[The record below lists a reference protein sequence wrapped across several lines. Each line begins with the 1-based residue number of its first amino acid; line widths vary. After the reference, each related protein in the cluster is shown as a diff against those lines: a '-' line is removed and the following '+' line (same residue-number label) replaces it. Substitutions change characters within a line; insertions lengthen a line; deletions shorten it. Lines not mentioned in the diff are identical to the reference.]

1 MVFTV
6 RKTFLKNKIFG
17 VIILKKNIL
26 EMKNITKEFSG
37 VKALDMM
44 NIAVKEG
51 EVLSLCGENGAGKS
65 TLMKILSGI
74 YPYGTYSGEIVFEGK
89 EIKNLGIKDSEKLG
103 IAIIHQELNLIQEL
117 SILENLFLGNFKS
130 KCGVMRYNEM
140 HKISRQVLSQL
151 NLKKDP
157 LVKVKDL
164 GVGEQQLVEIGKALL
179 KNVKLLIL
187 DEPTAPLTEKE
198 VEILF
203 KILKD
208 LKQKGVTCIYISHK
222 LNEVMELSDQ
232 VAVIRDGKMVG
243 TKEKKE
249 LTQNEIIKMM
259 VGRELSN
266 LFPYEEHEIGEVIL
280 EVKNFNVFDIFS
292 SEKIKVKDANFNLKK
307 GEILGIAGLIGA
319 GRTELVSS
327 IYGSYQGKYMG
338 EITYLG
344 ERILI
349 NNASEAVKKGI
360 AMVPEDRK
368 KYGIVGM
375 LSVKENMSLSNI
387 QKYSKF
393 NFFIKENEELKN
405 VVSMMKTMK
414 VKAPNIDI
422 SIKNLSG
429 GNQQKVVIGKNL
441 LTSPKILILDEP
453 TRGIDVGAKYEIYKY
468 MFELV
473 KKGISIVMI
482 SSELPEV
489 LALSDR
495 VIVMHEGEIKGI
507 LENKE
512 LTQEKIMETAIG
524 GV

>member
-1 MVFTV
+1 M
-6 RKTFLKNKIFG
+6 
-17 VIILKKNIL
+17 IILKKNIL
-26 EMKNITKEFSG
+26 DMKNITKEFSG
-37 VKALDMM
+37 VKALDKM
-44 NIAVKEG
+44 NLTVREG
-51 EVLSLCGENGAGKS
+51 DILSLCGENGAGKS
-65 TLMKILSGI
+65 TLMKVLSGI
-74 YPYGTYSGEIVFEGK
+74 YPYGTYSGEIIFEGK
-89 EIKNLGIKDSEKLG
+89 EIKNLGIKDSESLG

-130 KCGVMRYNEM
+130 KYGVMSYNEM
-140 HKISRQVLSQL
+140 YKISKGILNQL
-151 NLKKDP
+151 NLNKDP
-157 LVKVKDL
+157 LIKIKDL

-187 DEPTAPLTEKE
+187 DEPTAPLTNKE

-203 KILKD
+203 EILKD
-208 LKQKGVTCIYISHK
+208 LKAKGVTCIYISHK

-243 TKEKKE
+243 IRDKNG
-249 LTQNEIIKMM
+249 LTQEEIIKMM
-259 VGRELSN
+259 VGRELNN
-266 LFPYEEHEIGEVIL
+266 LFPYEEHEVGEVIL

-292 SEKIKVKDANFNLKK
+292 STKYRVKDANFNLRK

-327 IYGSYQGKYMG
+327 IYGSYKGNYSG
-338 EITYLG
+338 EVVYFG
-344 ERILI
+344 ERINI
-349 NNASEAVKKGI
+349 KNANEAVKKGI

-387 QKYSKF
+387 EKYSKW
-393 NFFIKENEELKN
+393 NFFIKENEELKDI
-405 VVSMMKTMK
+405 VSMMKTMK
-414 VKAPNIDI
+414 VKAPNID
-422 SIKNLSG
+422 SLIKNLSG

-441 LTSPKILILDEP
+441 LTLPKILILDEP

-473 KKGISIVMI
+473 NQGISIIMI

-489 LALSDR
+489 LGLSDR
-495 VIVMHEGEIKGI
+495 VMVMHEGEVKGI
-507 LENKE
+507 LENKG

-524 GV
+524 G

>member
-1 MVFTV
+1 M
-6 RKTFLKNKIFG
+6 
-17 VIILKKNIL
+17 KKNIL
-26 EMKNITKEFSG
+26 DMKNITKEFSG
-37 VKALDMM
+37 VKALDKM
-44 NIAVKEG
+44 NLTVREG
-51 EVLSLCGENGAGKS
+51 DILSLCGENGAGKS
-65 TLMKILSGI
+65 TLMKVLSGI
-74 YPYGTYSGEIVFEGK
+74 YPYGTYSGEIIFEGK
-89 EIKNLGIKDSEKLG
+89 EIKNLGIKDSESLG

-130 KCGVMRYNEM
+130 KYGVMSYNEM
-140 HKISRQVLSQL
+140 YKISKGILNQL
-151 NLKKDP
+151 NLNKDP
-157 LVKVKDL
+157 LIKIKDL

-187 DEPTAPLTEKE
+187 DEPTAPLTNKE

-203 KILKD
+203 EILKD
-208 LKQKGVTCIYISHK
+208 LKAKGVTCIYISHK

-243 TKEKKE
+243 IKDKNG
-249 LTQNEIIKMM
+249 LTQEEIIKMM
-259 VGRELSN
+259 VGRELNN
-266 LFPYEEHEIGEVIL
+266 LFPYEEHEVGEVIL

-292 SEKIKVKDANFNLKK
+292 STKYRVKDANFNLRK

-327 IYGSYQGKYMG
+327 IYGSYRGNYSG
-338 EITYLG
+338 EIVYFG
-344 ERILI
+344 EKI
-349 NNASEAVKKGI
+349 NIKNANEAVKKGI

-387 QKYSKF
+387 EKYSKW
-393 NFFIKENEELKN
+393 NFFIKENEELKDI
-405 VVSMMKTMK
+405 VSMMKTMK
-414 VKAPNIDI
+414 VKAPNID
-422 SIKNLSG
+422 SLIKNLSG

-441 LTSPKILILDEP
+441 LTLPKILILDEP

-473 KKGISIVMI
+473 NQGISIIMI

-489 LALSDR
+489 LGLSDR
-495 VIVMHEGEIKGI
+495 VMVMHEGEVKGI
-507 LENKE
+507 LENTG

-524 GV
+524 G

>member
-1 MVFTV
+1 M
-6 RKTFLKNKIFG
+6 
-17 VIILKKNIL
+17 IILKKNIL
-26 EMKNITKEFSG
+26 DMKNITKEFSG
-37 VKALDMM
+37 VKALDKM
-44 NIAVKEG
+44 NLTVREG
-51 EVLSLCGENGAGKS
+51 DILSLCGENGAGKS
-65 TLMKILSGI
+65 TLMKVLSGI
-74 YPYGTYSGEIVFEGK
+74 YPYGTYSGEIIFEGK
-89 EIKNLGIKDSEKLG
+89 EIKNLGIKDSESLG

-130 KCGVMRYNEM
+130 KYGVMSYNEM
-140 HKISRQVLSQL
+140 YKISKGILNQL
-151 NLKKDP
+151 NLNKDP
-157 LVKVKDL
+157 LMKIKDL

-187 DEPTAPLTEKE
+187 DEPTAPLTNKE

-203 KILKD
+203 EILKD
-208 LKQKGVTCIYISHK
+208 LKAKGVTCIYISHK

-243 TKEKKE
+243 IKDKNG
-249 LTQNEIIKMM
+249 LTQEEIIKMM
-259 VGRELSN
+259 VGRELNN
-266 LFPYEEHEIGEVIL
+266 LFPYEEHEVGEVIL

-292 SEKIKVKDANFNLKK
+292 STKYRVKDANFNLRK

-327 IYGSYQGKYMG
+327 IYGSYKGNYSG
-338 EITYLG
+338 EIVYFG
-344 ERILI
+344 ERINI
-349 NNASEAVKKGI
+349 KNANEAVKKGI

-387 QKYSKF
+387 EKYSKW
-393 NFFIKENEELKN
+393 NFFIKENEELKDI
-405 VVSMMKTMK
+405 VSMMKTMK
-414 VKAPNIDI
+414 VKAPNID
-422 SIKNLSG
+422 SLIKNLSG

-441 LTSPKILILDEP
+441 LTLPKILILDEP

-473 KKGISIVMI
+473 NQGISIIMI

-489 LALSDR
+489 LGLSDR
-495 VIVMHEGEIKGI
+495 VMVMHEGEVKGI
-507 LENKE
+507 LENKG

-524 GV
+524 G

>member
-1 MVFTV
+1 M
-6 RKTFLKNKIFG
+6 
-17 VIILKKNIL
+17 IILKKNIL
-26 EMKNITKEFSG
+26 DMKNITKEFSG
-37 VKALDMM
+37 VKALDKM
-44 NIAVKEG
+44 NLTVREG
-51 EVLSLCGENGAGKS
+51 DILSLCGENGAGKS
-65 TLMKILSGI
+65 TLMKVLSGI
-74 YPYGTYSGEIVFEGK
+74 YPYGTYSGEIIFEGK
-89 EIKNLGIKDSEKLG
+89 EIKNLGIKDSESLG

-130 KCGVMRYNEM
+130 KYGVMSYNEM
-140 HKISRQVLSQL
+140 YKISKGILNQL
-151 NLKKDP
+151 NLNKDP
-157 LVKVKDL
+157 LIKIKDL

-187 DEPTAPLTEKE
+187 DEPTAPLTNKE

-203 KILKD
+203 EILKD
-208 LKQKGVTCIYISHK
+208 LKAKGVTCIYISHK

-243 TKEKKE
+243 IRDKNG
-249 LTQNEIIKMM
+249 LTQEEIIKMM
-259 VGRELSN
+259 VGRELNN
-266 LFPYEEHEIGEVIL
+266 LFPYEEHEVGEVIL

-292 SEKIKVKDANFNLKK
+292 STKYRVKDANFNLRK

-327 IYGSYQGKYMG
+327 IYGSYKGNYSG
-338 EITYLG
+338 EIVYFG
-344 ERILI
+344 ERINI
-349 NNASEAVKKGI
+349 KNANEAVKKGI

-387 QKYSKF
+387 EKYSKW
-393 NFFIKENEELKN
+393 NFFIKENEELKDI
-405 VVSMMKTMK
+405 VSMMKTMK
-414 VKAPNIDI
+414 VKAPNID
-422 SIKNLSG
+422 SLIKNLSG

-441 LTSPKILILDEP
+441 LTLPKILILDEP

-473 KKGISIVMI
+473 NQGISIIMI

-489 LALSDR
+489 LGLSDR
-495 VIVMHEGEIKGI
+495 VMVMHEGEVKGI
-507 LENKE
+507 LENKG

-524 GV
+524 G

>member
-1 MVFTV
+1 M
-6 RKTFLKNKIFG
+6 
-17 VIILKKNIL
+17 IILKKNIL
-26 EMKNITKEFSG
+26 DMKNITKEFSG
-37 VKALDMM
+37 VKALDKM
-44 NIAVKEG
+44 NLTVREG
-51 EVLSLCGENGAGKS
+51 DILSLCGENGAGKS
-65 TLMKILSGI
+65 TLMKVLSGI
-74 YPYGTYSGEIVFEGK
+74 YPYGTYSGEIIFEGK
-89 EIKNLGIKDSEKLG
+89 EIKNLGIKDSESLG

-130 KCGVMRYNEM
+130 KYGVMSYNEM
-140 HKISRQVLSQL
+140 YKISKGILNQL
-151 NLKKDP
+151 NLNKDP
-157 LVKVKDL
+157 LIKIKDL

-187 DEPTAPLTEKE
+187 DEPTAPLTNKE

-203 KILKD
+203 EILKD
-208 LKQKGVTCIYISHK
+208 LKAKGVTCIYISHK

-243 TKEKKE
+243 IKDKNG
-249 LTQNEIIKMM
+249 LTQEEIIKMM
-259 VGRELSN
+259 VGRELNN
-266 LFPYEEHEIGEVIL
+266 LFPYEEHEVGEVIL

-292 SEKIKVKDANFNLKK
+292 STKYRVKDANFNLRK

-327 IYGSYQGKYMG
+327 IYGSYRGNYSG
-338 EITYLG
+338 EIVYFG
-344 ERILI
+344 EKI
-349 NNASEAVKKGI
+349 NIKNANEAVKKGI

-387 QKYSKF
+387 EKYSKW
-393 NFFIKENEELKN
+393 NFFIKENEELKDI
-405 VVSMMKTMK
+405 VSMMKTMK
-414 VKAPNIDI
+414 VKAPNID
-422 SIKNLSG
+422 SLIKNLSG

-441 LTSPKILILDEP
+441 LTLPKILILDEP

-473 KKGISIVMI
+473 NQGISIIMI

-489 LALSDR
+489 LGLSDR
-495 VIVMHEGEIKGI
+495 VMVMHEGEVKGI
-507 LENKE
+507 LENTG

-524 GV
+524 G

>member
-1 MVFTV
+1 
-6 RKTFLKNKIFG
+6 
-17 VIILKKNIL
+17 
-26 EMKNITKEFSG
+26 MKNITKEFSG
-37 VKALDMM
+37 VKALDKM
-44 NIAVKEG
+44 NLTVREG
-51 EVLSLCGENGAGKS
+51 DILSLCGENGAGKS
-65 TLMKILSGI
+65 TLMKVLSGI
-74 YPYGTYSGEIVFEGK
+74 YPYGTYSGEIIFEGK
-89 EIKNLGIKDSEKLG
+89 EIKNLGIKDSESLG

-130 KCGVMRYNEM
+130 KYGVMSYNEM
-140 HKISRQVLSQL
+140 YKISKGILNQL
-151 NLKKDP
+151 NLNKDP
-157 LVKVKDL
+157 LMKIKDL

-187 DEPTAPLTEKE
+187 DEPTAPLTNKE

-203 KILKD
+203 EILKD
-208 LKQKGVTCIYISHK
+208 LKAKGVTCIYISHK

-243 TKEKKE
+243 IREKNG
-249 LTQNEIIKMM
+249 LTQDEIIKMM
-259 VGRELSN
+259 VGRELNN
-266 LFPYEEHEIGEVIL
+266 LFPYEEHEVGEVIL

-292 SEKIKVKDANFNLKK
+292 STKYRVKDANFNLRK
-307 GEILGIAGLIGA
+307 GEILGVAGLIGA
-319 GRTELVSS
+319 GRTELASS
-327 IYGSYQGKYMG
+327 IYGSYRGKYSG
-338 EITYLG
+338 EVVYFG
-344 ERILI
+344 EKI
-349 NNASEAVKKGI
+349 NIKNANEAVKKGI

-387 QKYSKF
+387 EKYSKW
-393 NFFIKENEELKN
+393 NFFIKENEELKDI
-405 VVSMMKTMK
+405 VSMMKTMK
-414 VKAPNIDI
+414 VKAPNID
-422 SIKNLSG
+422 SLIKNLSG

-441 LTSPKILILDEP
+441 LTLPKVLILDEP

-473 KKGISIVMI
+473 SQGISIIMI

-489 LALSDR
+489 LGLSDR
-495 VIVMHEGEIKGI
+495 VMVMHEGEVKGI
-507 LENKE
+507 LENKG

>member
-1 MVFTV
+1 M
-6 RKTFLKNKIFG
+6 
-17 VIILKKNIL
+17 IILKKNIL
-26 EMKNITKEFSG
+26 DMKNITKEFSG
-37 VKALDMM
+37 VKALDKM
-44 NIAVKEG
+44 NLTVREG
-51 EVLSLCGENGAGKS
+51 DILSLCGENGAGKS
-65 TLMKILSGI
+65 TLMKVLSGI
-74 YPYGTYSGEIVFEGK
+74 YPYGTYSGEIIFEGK
-89 EIKNLGIKDSEKLG
+89 EIKNLGIKDSESLG

-130 KCGVMRYNEM
+130 KYGVMSYNEM
-140 HKISRQVLSQL
+140 YKISKGILNQL
-151 NLKKDP
+151 NLNKDP
-157 LVKVKDL
+157 LMKIKDL

-187 DEPTAPLTEKE
+187 DEPTAPLTNKE

-203 KILKD
+203 EILKD
-208 LKQKGVTCIYISHK
+208 LKAKGVTCIYISHK

-243 TKEKKE
+243 IRDKNG
-249 LTQNEIIKMM
+249 LTQEEIIKMM
-259 VGRELSN
+259 VGRELNN
-266 LFPYEEHEIGEVIL
+266 LFPYEEHEVGKVIL

-292 SEKIKVKDANFNLKK
+292 STKYRVKDANFNLRK

-327 IYGSYQGKYMG
+327 IYGSYKGNYSG
-338 EITYLG
+338 EIVYFG
-344 ERILI
+344 ERINI
-349 NNASEAVKKGI
+349 KNANEAVKKGI

-387 QKYSKF
+387 EKYSKW
-393 NFFIKENEELKN
+393 NFFIKENEELKDI
-405 VVSMMKTMK
+405 VSMMKTMK
-414 VKAPNIDI
+414 VKAPNID
-422 SIKNLSG
+422 SLIKNLSG

-441 LTSPKILILDEP
+441 LTLPKILILDEP

-473 KKGISIVMI
+473 NQGISIIMI

-489 LALSDR
+489 LGLSDR
-495 VIVMHEGEIKGI
+495 VMVMHEGEVKGI
-507 LENKE
+507 LENKG

-524 GV
+524 G